1 MKNRC
6 SYLPAVS
13 QKLEFFGKKWKNVAG
28 GGIGLRF
35 AIGGFA
41 IYGLRFTK
49 PPTTIPPA
57 VDGGTSIYTTPNAHH
72 SAGDGRRNPL
82 LYQINAHHSAS
93 DGRRNLQPN
102 TLPFN
107 LLTLFL
113 KKICKKVKRCW
124 KKYYFCRFW
133 RIL

>member
-1 MKNRC
+1 MFISLFHTSKIGIFWKKMENRNR
-6 SYLPAVS
+6 
-13 QKLEFFGKKWKNVAG
+13 G
-28 GGIGLRF
+28 RDR
-35 AIGGFA
+35 FA

-107 LLTLFL
+107 LLPHFQ
-113 KKICKKVKRCW
+113 KKLCKKVKRCW
-124 KKYYFCRFW
+124 KKYYFCKFW
-133 RIL
+133 NII